1 MEEIFNLESEEELWK
16 RKFLVRLISEL
27 DNDIDIESD
36 IEGNILIIIN
46 FYISNLNLVL
56 FWNILIL
63 NK

>member
-1 MEEIFNLESEEELWK
+1 MELWK

-36 IEGNILIIIN
+36 IEGNIFIIIN

>member
-36 IEGNILIIIN
+36 IEGKIFIIN